1 MLTRMQRVWGDSPFY
16 QAKLRG
22 PAPDR
27 FFFKPDDP
35 FTPDPAVAKAIM
47 NGKLSVGDE
56 TVDCAGNLETLWDLP
71 AADGDAYAFL
81 QEFAWLRHFDA
92 LGDDGEPAARALMK
106 GWLDRFERWSPE
118 AWRPNFVSER
128 LVQICAR
135 HPLILDRADA
145 LWRSRVLTSMARQT
159 RHLANAAHRAETG
172 VDRLMMALGLV
183 IAGHCLPGCEN
194 AAGRGLEMVRRE
206 LRLQLRADGGH
217 VSRNPSRQLKLAVR
231 IQTALQAVEAHGS
244 QPPGFLRHA
253 MVRASAMAAFFRCAD
268 GKLAVFNGGC
278 EDDSKAVLAIEKS
291 IDPDSALTGF
301 ARHSGYHKLTA
312 GRALLIA
319 DTGADLGPQLYRSA
333 GSFHFSSGRSR
344 IFGNCGNGEA
354 RGAAWRNALM
364 LREAHSSLSF
374 DEGSGRAP
382 TFGDISH
389 RRSEDGRGLL
399 IEMQRALI
407 GDPAEAV
414 WTRRLYLVAGGAD
427 LRGEETIHG
436 LPSALGARAV
446 WRFHLHPSA
455 KVSLARDKRSALLLL
470 PNKEGW
476 RFKSN
481 AGSLEIEKSV
491 YCGAGDKPAAA
502 EQIVIRAECL
512 PENEDGL
519 VNAKWA
525 LRRLDAA

>member
-16 QAKLRG
+16 QVKLRG

-27 FFFKPDDP
+27 VFFKPEDP
-35 FTPDPAVAKAIM
+35 FTPDVAIARAIAS
-47 NGKLSVGDE
+47 GKLTVGDE
-56 TVDCAGNLETLWDLP
+56 TIECDGGLDVLWDLP
-71 AADGDAYAFL
+71 APGGEASAFL
-81 QEFAWLRHFDA
+81 QEFTWLRHFEA
-92 LGDDGEPAARALMK
+92 LGDEAAPAAHALMK
-106 GWLDRFERWSPE
+106 GWLDRFEKWSPD

-128 LVQICAR
+128 LVQLCAR
-135 HPLILDRADA
+135 HPLILNGADA

-231 IQTALQAVEAHGS
+231 IQTALHAVEARGS

-253 MVRASAMAAFFRCAD
+253 MVRAGAMAAFFRCAD
-268 GKLAVFNGGC
+268 GKLAVFNGGD
-278 EDDSKAVLAIEKS
+278 ENDSQAVLAIEKS

-344 IFGNCGNGEA
+344 IMGNCGNGER
-354 RGAAWRNALM
+354 RGSNWRNALM
-364 LREAHSSLSF
+364 QREAHSSLSF
-374 DEGSGRAP
+374 DEGPGRAP
-382 TFGDISH
+382 AFGDITH
-389 RRSEDGRGLL
+389 RRSEDERGLL
-399 IEMQRALI
+399 IEMRRALI
-407 GDPAEAV
+407 VDAAETT

-427 LRGEETIHG
+427 LRGEEGIDG
-436 LPSALGARAV
+436 LPSFLAKRGV
-446 WRFHLHPSA
+446 WRFHLHPSV
-455 KVSLARDKRSALLLL
+455 KTSLARDKRSALLLL

-481 AGSLEIEKSV
+481 AAELEIEKSV
-491 YCGAGDKPAAA
+491 YCGAGDRPAAA
-502 EQIVIRAECL
+502 EQIVIRAEAL
-512 PENEDGL
+512 PERDDGA
-519 VNAKWA
+519 VSAKWA